1 MIHPRHSIEN
11 SVARAG
17 ALSVSICKQ
26 ILNSLIDAT
35 NRSVTRGRF
44 AELSLRALD
53 DIGLTIAERDDLLLR

>member
-17 ALSVSICKQ
+17 ALGVSICKQ
-26 ILNSLIDAT
+26 ILNSLIEAS

-53 DIGLTIAERDDLLLR
+53 DIGLTIAERDDLLLH